1 MYVRRK
7 RRFVRRK
14 DSLGGSANS
23 FWVTHTTGGYT
34 DNHQRM
40 YKTLTSLALVLAIV
54 VAIPL
59 VALTLKPMQ
68 VMMFHVDPELQEAL
82 MLGKPVDAYVTV
94 KSNTD
99 LGLKP
104 IRVWSFGDIKIVKV
118 RLTSTQ
124 QLYGLIHRPGVISIY
139 AAKKFRHAPLYY
151 LDVMQYEKF
160 REVDIDNEFHK
171 AYGHWI
177 GRNVTVAII
186 DTGID
191 YTHPDFYDEYNRSII
206 KVLVSMFYVS
216 ATTGEYIFW
225 EPYKN
230 GTMEDLLDFDMQ
242 LWQQYGEPAFL
253 DINGHGTH
261 VAGIIAGRG
270 WASDGKYKGIAPG
283 VKLVII
289 KAFDKD
295 GTASMD
301 SCLEALE
308 WVYNN
313 TEKYDIKILSL
324 SWGAAFA
331 SDGKD
336 PMSMAA
342 NKVAEKGVWVFAA
355 AGNEGNIPTTIVV
368 PAVAEKV
375 FAIGAWDPYY
385 DKVAPFSSL
394 GPTVDL
400 RMKPDFMGAGVMI
413 VSCKSTYVDFP
424 DEYEVGNYYV
434 ALSGTSMST
443 PAVAAVAADF
453 IEYFRYWH
461 HRDPTVNEFLKW
473 VEDNARH
480 INFVKDFLT
489 GWGIPVAPHS

>member
-1 MYVRRK
+1 VRRK
-7 RRFVRRK
+7 GSG
-14 DSLGGSANS
+14 SLGGSTNG
-23 FWVTHTTGGYT
+23 FWVAHTI
-34 DNHQRM
+34 DNHVM
-40 YKTLTSLALVLAIV
+40 LYKTLTSLALVLAIV
-54 VAIPL
+54 ISLPAV
-59 VALTLKPMQ
+59 VFVLKPFQSMA
-68 VMMFHVDPELQEAL
+68 FRVDPEVYDAL
-82 MLGKPVDAYVTV
+82 VGGNPTTAYVSV
-94 KSNTD
+94 KGD
-99 LGLKP
+99 VKLDPKPLKEW
-104 IRVWSFGDIKIVKV
+104 RFGDLRILKV
-118 RLTSTQ
+118 RLSSVQ
-124 QLYGLIHRPGVISIY
+124 ELYEVARKQGVISVY
-139 AAKKFRHAPLYY
+139 ATKKFHHAPLHY

-171 AYGHWI
+171 AYGPWI

-191 YTHPDFYDEYNRSII
+191 YTHPDFYDEHNRSII
-206 KVLVSMFYVS
+206 KVLVSMFYTS
-216 ATTGEYIFW
+216 ATTGEYVFW

-230 GTMEDLLDFDMQ
+230 GTMEDLLNFDMQ

-261 VAGIIAGRG
+261 CAGIIAGRG

-283 VKLVII
+283 VKLVIV

-301 SCLEALE
+301 SCLDALE

-331 SDGKD
+331 SDGRD

-355 AGNEGNIPTTIVV
+355 AGNEGNIPTTVVV

-375 FAIGAWDPYY
+375 FAVGAWDPYY
-385 DKVAPFSSL
+385 DRVAPFSSL
-394 GPTVDL
+394 GPTMDL

-413 VSCKSTYVDFP
+413 VSCKSRYVDFP
-424 DEYEVGNYYV
+424 DEYEVDKYYV
-434 ALSGTSMST
+434 ALSGTSMAT
-443 PAVAAVAADF
+443 PAVATVAADY

-461 HRDPTVNEFLKW
+461 HRDPTVNEFLEW
-473 VEDNARH
+473 VDDNARH

-489 GWGIPVAPHS
+489 GWGIPEAPHS

>member
-7 RRFVRRK
+7 RRYVRRK

-289 KAFDKD
+289 KA
-295 GTASMD
+295 
-301 SCLEALE
+301 LR
-308 WVYNN
+308 VYP
-313 TEKYDIKILSL
+313 S
-324 SWGAAFA
+324 
-331 SDGKD
+331 
-336 PMSMAA
+336 P
-342 NKVAEKGVWVFAA
+342 
-355 AGNEGNIPTTIVV
+355 
-368 PAVAEKV
+368 
-375 FAIGAWDPYY
+375 
-385 DKVAPFSSL
+385 
-394 GPTVDL
+394 
-400 RMKPDFMGAGVMI
+400 
-413 VSCKSTYVDFP
+413 
-424 DEYEVGNYYV
+424 
-434 ALSGTSMST
+434 
-443 PAVAAVAADF
+443 
-453 IEYFRYWH
+453 
-461 HRDPTVNEFLKW
+461 
-473 VEDNARH
+473 
-480 INFVKDFLT
+480 
-489 GWGIPVAPHS
+489 

>member
-1 MYVRRK
+1 VRRK
-7 RRFVRRK
+7 GSSEENTSFLVH
-14 DSLGGSANS
+14 SVSGGDFKA
-23 FWVTHTTGGYT
+23 
-34 DNHQRM
+34 
-40 YKTLTSLALVLAIV
+40 LTSLALVLAVAVSIPIV
-54 VAIPL
+54 AFS
-59 VALTLKPMQ
+59 LKPMQ
-68 VMMFHVDPELQEAL
+68 VMMFHVDPEVQESL
-82 MLGKPVDAYVTV
+82 LLGKPVDAYVTA
-94 KSNTD
+94 KSNVN
-99 LGLKP
+99 LGLKA
-104 IRVWSFGDIKIVKV
+104 IRVWRFGDIKIVKT
-118 RLTSTQ
+118 RLTATS
-124 QLYGLIHRPGVISIY
+124 QLSSLVHKPGVISVY
-139 AAKKFRHAPLYY
+139 AAKKFHHAPLYY
-151 LDVMQYEKF
+151 LDVSQYPF
-160 REVDIDNEFHK
+160 REKDIDNIFHK
-171 AYGHWI
+171 AYGPWI

-191 YTHPDFYDEYNRSII
+191 YTHPDFYDEHNKSII

-216 ATTGEYIFW
+216 ASTGEYIFW

-230 GTMEDLLDFDMQ
+230 GTMEDLLNYDM
-242 LWQQYGEPAFL
+242 LIWQQYGEPAFL
-253 DINGHGTH
+253 DINSHGTH
-261 VAGIIAGRG
+261 VAGIVAGRG
-270 WASDGKYKGIAPG
+270 WASNGTYKGIAPG
-283 VKLVII
+283 TYLVII

-295 GTASMD
+295 GTANMD

-313 TEKYDIKILSL
+313 TEKYDIKVLSL

-336 PMSMAA
+336 PMSIAA
-342 NKVAEKGVWVFAA
+342 DKVAEKGVFVFAA

-375 FAIGAWDPYY
+375 FAVGAWDPYY

-394 GPTVDL
+394 GPTVDM
-400 RMKPDFMGAGVMI
+400 RMKPDFMGAGVMV

-424 DEYEVGNYYV
+424 DEYEVWEYYV

-461 HRDPTVNEFLKW
+461 GRDPTVNEFLSW
-473 VEDNARH
+473 VDDNARH

-489 GWGIPVAPHS
+489 GYGIPEAPHS

>member
-1 MYVRRK
+1 M
-7 RRFVRRK
+7 RRK
-14 DSLGGSANS
+14 DSSGGSNS
-23 FWVTHTTGGYT
+23 YT
-34 DNHQRM
+34 DNRQRT
-40 YKTLTSLALVLAIV
+40 YKALTSLALVLATV

-68 VMMFHVDPELQEAL
+68 VMMLHVDPEVQEAL
-82 MLGKPVDAYVTV
+82 MLGKPVDAYITV
-94 KSNTD
+94 KSNVD

-104 IRVWSFGDIKIVKV
+104 IKVWSFGDIKIVKA
-118 RLTSTQ
+118 RLTSAR
-124 QLYGLIHRPGVISIY
+124 QLGIIYKPGVISIY
-139 AAKKFRHAPLYY
+139 ATKKFRHAPLHY
-151 LDVMQYEKF
+151 LDASQYPF
-160 REVDIDNEFHK
+160 REKDIDNELHK
-171 AYGHWI
+171 AYGPWT
-177 GRNVTVAII
+177 GRNVTVAVV

-191 YTHPDFYDEYNRSII
+191 YTHPDFYDEYNKSII

-270 WASDGKYKGIAPG
+270 WAGDGKYKGIAPEA
-283 VKLVII
+283 KLVIV

-295 GTASMD
+295 GATPMD

-308 WVYNN
+308 WIYNN
-313 TEKYDIKILSL
+313 AEKYDIKILSL

-355 AGNEGNIPTTIVV
+355 AGNEGNIPTTVVV

-375 FAIGAWDPYY
+375 FAVGAWDPYY

-424 DEYEVGNYYV
+424 DEYEVESYYV

-443 PAVAAVAADF
+443 PAVVAVAADF

-473 VEDNARH
+473 IEDNARH

-489 GWGIPVAPHS
+489 GWGIPLAPHS

>member
-1 MYVRRK
+1 
-7 RRFVRRK
+7 
-14 DSLGGSANS
+14 
-23 FWVTHTTGGYT
+23 
-34 DNHQRM
+34 M
-40 YKTLTSLALVLAIV
+40 YKTLTSLALVLAIA

-59 VALTLKPMQ
+59 VALTLKPMH

-82 MLGKPVDAYVTV
+82 MLGRTIDAYITV
-94 KSNTD
+94 KSNVD
-99 LGLKP
+99 LGLEP
-104 IRVWSFGDIKIVKV
+104 IKVWSFGDIKIVKV
-118 RLTSTQ
+118 KLSSIK
-124 QLYGLIHRPGVISIY
+124 QLYGFIHRPGVISAY
-139 AAKKFRHAPLYY
+139 AAKKFHHAPLYY
-151 LDVMQYEKF
+151 LDVEQYPF
-160 REVDIDNEFHK
+160 REKDIDNEFHE
-171 AYGHWI
+171 AYGPWI

-191 YTHPDFYDEYNRSII
+191 YTHPDFFDENNRSII
-206 KVLVSMFYVS
+206 KVLVSMFYVW
-216 ATTGEYIFW
+216 ADTGEYVSW
-225 EPYKN
+225 
-230 GTMEDLLDFDMQ
+230 DLTENPNITELLEFDKQ
-242 LWQQYGEPAFL
+242 IWQEYGEPAFL

-270 WASDGKYKGIAPG
+270 WASNGKYKGIAAG
-283 VKLVII
+283 AKLVII
-289 KAFDKD
+289 KAFDED

-301 SCLEALE
+301 TCLEALE

-336 PMSMAA
+336 PISMAA

-375 FAIGAWDPYY
+375 FAVGAWDPYY

-413 VSCKSTYVDFP
+413 VSCKSSYVDYP
-424 DEYEVGNYYV
+424 DDYEVDGYYV
-434 ALSGTSMST
+434 ALSGTSMAT
-443 PAVAAVAADF
+443 PAVAGVAANF
-453 IEYFRYWH
+453 IEYFNYWNG
-461 HRDPTVNEFLKW
+461 RDPTVNEFLKW
-473 VEDNARH
+473 IDDHTRH
-480 INFVKDFLT
+480 INFVKDFIS
-489 GWGIPVAPHS
+489 GWGIPESPHG